1 MKELASTS
9 SSITKVDAWALGLES
24 IITGS
29 AVSEA
34 AFEATKSAARELAN
48 IKSEAADPYA
58 DRGIFIVA
66 TAIMAAINAAG
77 IVGTKKV
84 ATDQVTAKGNIKYVT
99 IATAVSAGRDTLK
112 AYADEGHE
120 WASLP
125 NPSVYALALLLRAK
139 GMSSNSVTAE
149 KVVPM
154 LGQAVKYAGT
164 LLGLAKGPKEA
175 VEQLLIASIPS
186 EYRPVLTSVI
196 ESIDAPALPMTPAQE
211 MAAA

>member
-1 MKELASTS
+1 MEKALAATS
-9 SSITKVDAWALGLES
+9 SSITRATAWELGLEA
-24 IITGS
+24 IFTGGQVSDS
-29 AVSEA
+29 A
-34 AFEATKSAARELAN
+34 FDATKVAARELAQ
-48 IKSEAADPYA
+48 IQSEAADPYA

-66 TAIMAAINAAG
+66 TAIMAAISAAG

-99 IATAVSAGRDTLK
+99 IATAVTAGKDVLK

-139 GMSSNSVTAE
+139 GMSSTGVTAAQ
-149 KVVPM
+149 VVPM

-175 VEQLLIASIPS
+175 VEQLLVASIPS
-186 EYRPVLTSVI
+186 EYRPVLDSVI
-196 ESIDAPALPMTPAQE
+196 KSIEAPATPADE
-211 MAAA
+211 MANA

>member
-1 MKELASTS
+1 MSNTLASTS
-9 SSITKVDAWALGLES
+9 SSITKADAWALGLEA
-24 IITGS
+24 IFTGGS
-29 AVSEA
+29 VPDT
-34 AFEATKSAARELAN
+34 AFDATKSAARELAN

-77 IVGTKKV
+77 IVGAKKV
-84 ATDQVTAKGNIKYVT
+84 ATDQRTAKGNVKFVT
-99 IATAVSAGRDTLK
+99 IATAVTADQYVLK

-125 NPSVYALALLLRAK
+125 NPSVYALALLLRHK
-139 GMSSNSVTAE
+139 GMRSAGVTADQ
-149 KVVPM
+149 VVPM

-175 VEQLLIASIPS
+175 VEQLLVASIPAQ
-186 EYRPVLTSVI
+186 YRPVLTSVI
-196 ESIDAPALPMTPAQE
+196 DSIDAPALEAS
-211 MAAA
+211 AA